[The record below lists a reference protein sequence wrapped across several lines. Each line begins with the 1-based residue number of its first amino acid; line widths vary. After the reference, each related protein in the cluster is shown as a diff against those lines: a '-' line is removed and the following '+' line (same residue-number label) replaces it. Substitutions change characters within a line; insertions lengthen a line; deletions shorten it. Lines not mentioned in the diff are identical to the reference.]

1 VAWFLG
7 QSLPVIGSAFLLG
20 LLVGWLWWG
29 RQWKTA
35 DTAEAVA
42 VAPAPAEPEVV
53 IEAAAEPEV
62 VIEAAPPAAATP
74 APAVVLAEPAETV
87 AESAPA
93 QSVEEFVET
102 EVVEEPA
109 DEPVEVETV
118 PIVTAATASSADA
131 AVVEAAVVEAVVVE
145 AVVVEE
151 IAPSPPVVEPVLVA
165 EADFVG
171 TEAVVDD
178 LERIEGIG
186 PVMASALHLAG
197 IRTYRRLAETDE
209 VALRAAIEAAGQRF
223 APSLVTWARQ
233 ARLLADGDEE
243 AFAEL
248 TRRLVAGRDVG
259 RA

>member
-42 VAPAPAEPEVV
+42 VTPAPAEPEVV

-109 DEPVEVETV
+109 DEPAEVETV

-131 AVVEAAVVEAVVVE
+131 AVVEAAVVE

-186 PVMASALHLAG
+186 PVMASALHLSG

>member
-1 VAWFLG
+1 MAWFLG

-42 VAPAPAEPEVV
+42 VAPALAG
-53 IEAAAEPEV
+53 PEV
-62 VIEAAPPAAATP
+62 VIEAAPPAAATRRQIAQ
-74 APAVVLAEPAETV
+74 APTASTALEGPRPQIAQALLAGTAVVLAEPAETV

-102 EVVEEPA
+102 EAVEEPA
-109 DEPVEVETV
+109 EDPAEDATV
-118 PIVTAATASSADA
+118 PIVRAATASSADA
-131 AVVEAAVVEAVVVE
+131 ALVEEVAPAPAVVEE
-145 AVVVEE
+145 
-151 IAPSPPVVEPVLVA
+151 S
-165 EADFVG
+165 DFTG

-197 IRTYRRLAETDE
+197 IRTFRRLAETDE
-209 VALRAAIEAAGQRF
+209 VTLRTAIEAAGQRF